1 MDVEAAPWST
11 GEAVGALGVEWG
23 VEEWEGACVSP
34 RCCAGVGAG
43 LLFRKELPLLTDISY
58 AHMLEWCYKTCNCL
72 EKVSFWHTR
81 SAAFVCTKQTRG
93 MVTDFFF
100 FRRAFQQTAVVTSHV
115 MFLLS
120 IGYGIA
126 GAVQHGE

>member
-100 FRRAFQQTAVVTSHV
+100 LGERFNKP
-115 MFLLS
+115 LLS
-120 IGYGIA
+120 LPMLCFSFPLGMG
-126 GAVQHGE
+126 